1 MSGSQKYIG
10 AISSLFVAV
19 CVLGVSVSPLS
30 AEQRPEIQTGDES
43 ARGLTLPEVLSLT
56 EAHNEEWEISELAIR
71 RSQAARREALAGL
84 LPQLNFLAGVTKQAE
99 SNVGGN
105 VVRKGFD
112 WNTGLTASVMLF
124 DGARYP
130 NYSRAGDLVE
140 VSKAEASW
148 RRHTLLMEAEQSF
161 YVLAAAQREVE
172 IAEKTVELR
181 QAYLERAEAML
192 AADLA
197 IGLDTAR
204 ARTDL
209 LEAQQ
214 RVLEA
219 QISVGNASDALSVLI
234 GRDSKTLILAELPAF
249 EMETPPATAKT
260 SQLLERADFVAQEY
274 ALQAAKRGKTAIWW
288 SFLPRLELR
297 ASLSQGPTT
306 LFNPEGTA
314 WSTSLVLGW
323 LLYDGGARYARLDIA
338 DTDIRERELVIER
351 NLRSASA
358 QLSNA
363 LRDWQLTTAALSVAA
378 EQVKSAQEAYDVADA
393 RFQAGLATSIEVTD
407 ASQALF
413 RAEMT
418 LNQTQ
423 LRAMLTTSRYRYLE
437 AIEIP

>member
-1 MSGSQKYIG
+1 MSGSKYIG
-10 AISSLFVAV
+10 VMGGLLVAV
-19 CVLGVSVSPLS
+19 CAFGVSES
-30 AEQRPEIQTGDES
+30 AVFAQQKPVVEAGSAS
-43 ARGLTLPEVLSLT
+43 ARGLTLSEVLTLT
-56 EAHNEEWEISELAIR
+56 EANNEEWELSELAIR
-71 RSQAARREALAGL
+71 RSQAMRREALAGL
-84 LPQLNFLAGVTKQAE
+84 LPQLNLSAGVTRQAE
-99 SNVGGN
+99 SSVGGN

-130 NYSRAGDLVE
+130 SYSRAGDMVD

-161 YVLAAAQREVE
+161 YVLASAQREVA
-172 IAEKTVELR
+172 IAQKTVELR

-219 QISVGNASDALSVLI
+219 QISVGNASDALAILI
-234 GRDSKTLILAELPAF
+234 GSKPDALLEAELTDF
-249 EMETPPATAKT
+249 VMESPPGSAET
-260 SQLLERADFVAQEY
+260 SRLMERADFVSQKY
-274 ALQAAKRGKTAIWW
+274 ALKAAERGKSAVWW
-288 SFLPRLELR
+288 SFLPRVELR
-297 ASLSQGPTT
+297 AGLSQGPTT
-306 LFNPEGTA
+306 LFNPTGSA
-314 WSTSLVLGW
+314 WSLSLAANW
-323 LLYDGGARYARLDIA
+323 LLYDGGTRYARLELA
-338 DTDIRERELVIER
+338 DVEIRERELGIER
-351 NLRSASA
+351 SLRTASA

-363 LRDWQLTTAALSVAA
+363 LRDWQLTAAALSVAE
-378 EQVKSAQEAYDVADA
+378 EQVKSAQEAYDVAEA

-413 RAEMT
+413 RAEMA
-418 LNQTQ
+418 LNQTE

-437 AIEIP
+437 AIESP